1 MAKYGVG
8 IDIGSQGVTV
18 AQLEKRGDGLVLT
31 GALRLSRP
39 AGASETD
46 LEPETAADLAHNLK
60 ASGIPAAGALL
71 GLSGRDLILRYTQV
85 PHVPDWRLKMLMEF
99 EISELAGKSGGEVA
113 SDYCVLDV
121 PEDAGGNRTAVV
133 GLAKVDGLDARLG
146 ALTNAKIP
154 APDACPA
161 SIGLFHA
168 VLASGVANPSETL
181 MVLDIGAA
189 NTEMVILQGG
199 VLLFARNLSNGGDQ
213 FTQAV
218 SDAIGENF
226 ENSQGVK
233 HKEGD
238 VTPMRAMR
246 AKNARAETVLSALAG
261 AASQYAAML
270 QSSIMF
276 AKAQTRMQD
285 LQPDRVL
292 ISGGGSRLRGMAK
305 FLEGSLNVPVE
316 NFDPLAGIA
325 VDLGDPELDEA
336 IGKMGRELAVAIGL
350 ARASAGEPGPKLN
363 LLPPRV
369 LRKREFFQQKLFI
382 YGAVGAALIAF
393 VIGLVSS
400 SKDLGEATARSK
412 RISGLLS
419 AAEDV
424 NAEIQDVQNDVVA
437 HQSIRQAIARELD
450 PGQRVEKLLRAVQRT
465 AAPTLFIERIDLASG
480 APETLGPREVASREI
495 IIEGAIMEGGGGE
508 KPQKVLERFRQD
520 LQRLTD
526 GSGSKPLL
534 ASVTQ
539 ETSKRGGNNRL
550 NFKLKLTLPWAA
562 AAGSPPQPESD
573 ADEEGA

>member
-18 AQLEKRGDGLVLT
+18 AQLEKRGDALVLT

-39 AGASETD
+39 PGASETG

-60 ASGIPAAGALL
+60 SSGIPATGALL

-146 ALTNAKIP
+146 ALTSAKIP

-168 VLASGVANPSETL
+168 VLASGVANPDETL

-189 NTEMVILQGG
+189 NTELVILQGG

-218 SDAIGENF
+218 ADAIGEPF
-226 ENSQGVK
+226 EEAQGVK

-276 AKAQTRMQD
+276 AKAQTRMQE

-316 NFDPLAGIA
+316 NFDPLSGIS
-325 VDLGDPELDEA
+325 VEIGDPELDEA

-369 LRKREFFQQKLFI
+369 LRKREFFQQKLFV
-382 YGAVGAALIAF
+382 YGAVGLTLIAF
-393 VIGLVSS
+393 IIALISS
-400 SKDLGEATARSK
+400 SSALASAKERAKRVGGLHDEAQRVA
-412 RISGLLS
+412 G
-419 AAEDV
+419 
-424 NAEIQDVQNDVVA
+424 EIQEVEADIMA
-437 HQSIRQAIARELD
+437 HDAIRQAVARELD
-450 PGQRVEKLLRAVQRT
+450 PGQRFVRLLSALQAN
-465 AAPTLFIERIDLASG
+465 AASTLFIDKISLKSG
-480 APETLGPREVASREI
+480 AAEILGPRDVTSREI
-495 IIEGAIMEGGGGE
+495 RIEGDILEGGGGE
-508 KPQKVLERFRQD
+508 KPQNVLTEFRTR
-520 LQRLTD
+520 LQGLRD
-526 GSGSKPLL
+526 AHGPLL

-539 ETSKRGGNNRL
+539 ESAKRGSGGRL
-550 NFKLKLTLPWAA
+550 SFKMVLTLPWPP
-562 AAGSPPQPESD
+562 AGGRPPDPKGD
-573 ADEEGA
+573 DEEEEDE

>member
-18 AQLEKRGDGLVLT
+18 AQLEKRGEALVLT

-39 AGASETD
+39 PGASETD

-60 ASGIPAAGALL
+60 SSGIPAAGALL

-161 SIGLFHA
+161 SIGLFHS
-168 VLASGVANPSETL
+168 VLASGVANPEETL

-218 SDAIGENF
+218 ADAIGENF
-226 ENSQGVK
+226 ADAQEVK

-246 AKNARAETVLSALAG
+246 AKNERAETVLSALAG

-276 AKAQTRMQD
+276 AKAQTRMQE
-285 LQPDRVL
+285 LQPGRVL

-316 NFDPLAGIA
+316 NFDPLQGIS
-325 VDLGDPELDEA
+325 VEIGDPELDEA
-336 IGKMGRELAVAIGL
+336 IAKMGRELAVAIGL

-369 LRKREFFQQKLFI
+369 LRKREFFQQKLFLW
-382 YGAVGAALIAF
+382 GAIAAALIAF
-393 VIGLVSS
+393 VVGLVSAS
-400 SKDLGEATARSK
+400 TDLAEASAVKK
-412 RISGLLS
+412 RVGGLVNDAERIAGDIS
-419 AAEDV
+419 
-424 NAEIQDVQNDVVA
+424 DVQADIDA
-437 HQSIRQAIARELD
+437 HEEIRHAVARELD
-450 PGQRVEKLLRAVQRT
+450 PGQRFVRLLAKLQEKASP
-465 AAPTLFIERIDLASG
+465 ALFIDRIDLASG
-480 APETLGPREVASREI
+480 APEVLGPRNVAARTI
-495 IIEGAIMEGGGGE
+495 MIEGTIMEGGGGE
-508 KPQKVLERFRQD
+508 KPQTVLERFRQD
-520 LQRLTD
+520 LQAIGDDD
-526 GSGSKPLL
+526 GTLL
-534 ASVTQ
+534 ETVSQ
-539 ETSKRGGNNRL
+539 ESSKRGRGGQL
-550 NFKLKLTLPWAA
+550 DFKLKLTLPWPQ
-562 AAGSPPQPESD
+562 AAGPAPSPETEG
-573 ADEEGA
+573 DEEEDE